1 MPVLILAEDPS
12 KDLLPVRIDGDQH
25 LRVTNDIV
33 LEATL
38 SLSTNQYAS
47 GDVLAATQSL
57 DASAFLENG
66 DAAVVQSIQVIDFD
80 DQAQDLDI
88 VLLRSN
94 VSIGTEN
101 SAVSVSDANA
111 DEILA
116 IIEVTSDDYVD
127 CVNSQIA
134 HIANVGLM
142 IQALSTDDALYIAAI
157 SRGTGTYTASGILV
171 RVGLLR

>member
-12 KDLLPVRIDGDQH
+12 KDLLPVRIDEDQH

-38 SLSTNQYAS
+38 SLDTSQYAS

-57 DASAFLENG
+57 SGTAFLENG
-66 DAAVVQSIQVIDFD
+66 DAAIVQSIQVVDLD
-80 DQAQDLDI
+80 DQAGDLDI

-94 VSIGTEN
+94 AAIGTEN
-101 SAVSVSDANA
+101 AAVSVTDANA
-111 DEILA
+111 DEIVA
-116 IIEVTSDDYVD
+116 IIEVTSSDYVD
-127 CVNSQIA
+127 LVNSQIA

-142 IQALSTDDALYIAAI
+142 IQAASDDDGLWIAAI
-157 SRGTGTYTASGILV
+157 SRDTKTYTASGLIV
-171 RVGLLR
+171 RIGLMR